1 VEPVEN
7 FPLALTPCPT
17 VAVNTEH
24 NDVGPRRTQ
33 DIDCARPP
41 VHTPHA
47 FCERVPHADVKNS
60 WTLLVHMEKGQ
71 KYILQCP
78 HCGANASRKQ
88 NGEVVFMKGL
98 QGIVAHYG
106 NKHSTTPN
114 LCARI
119 VEMACKMN
127 AKQIRAYARGK
138 KTSSGQF
145 HRIHNACLVRNNTK
159 TVDTDIAVDAWIYRG
174 GRQQTGA
181 SDEAEDPHVE
191 SVMEAGSPTPTT
203 CVSR

>member
-1 VEPVEN
+1 
-7 FPLALTPCPT
+7 
-17 VAVNTEH
+17 
-24 NDVGPRRTQ
+24 
-33 DIDCARPP
+33 
-41 VHTPHA
+41 
-47 FCERVPHADVKNS
+47 
-60 WTLLVHMEKGQ
+60 
-71 KYILQCP
+71 
-78 HCGANASRKQ
+78 
-88 NGEVVFMKGL
+88 MKGL